1 MKIKAKAKTTF
12 GSRKILSGES
22 DFCEGLP
29 LAAED
34 AAMPLLLDFS
44 QICCSM
50 IVKESHPRRL
60 FGPRVTVQQSLRLSS
75 GFVWV
80 IESYHKEMK
89 K

>member
-60 FGPRVTVQQSLRLSS
+60 FGPIGSPCNSL
-75 GFVWV
+75 
-80 IESYHKEMK
+80 
-89 K
+89 